1 MIKFGLTLTACAGAL
16 CATLLPGEANASTHE
31 ECLRLSANQYLA
43 AIERGVCDVNIETA
57 AGPQQD
63 AAAGG
68 GDGGRDGRGEGGN
81 GGNGGLSEGGDKTSG
96 GGNPG
101 GGRGTPNRP

>member
-1 MIKFGLTLTACAGAL
+1 MIKYGLTLTACAGAL
-16 CATLLPGEANASTHE
+16 CATLLPGDAHAFTHE

-63 AAAGG
+63 AAADA
-68 GDGGRDGRGEGGN
+68 GDGNRDGRGEGGN
-81 GGNGGLSEGGDKTSG
+81 GGRSEGGDKSG

-101 GGRGTPNRP
+101 GGGGRGNPNKP